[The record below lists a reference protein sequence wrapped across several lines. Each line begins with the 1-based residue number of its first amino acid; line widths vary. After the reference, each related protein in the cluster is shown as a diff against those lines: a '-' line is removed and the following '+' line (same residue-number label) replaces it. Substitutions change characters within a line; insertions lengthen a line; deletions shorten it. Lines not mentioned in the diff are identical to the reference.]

1 VPDPGVAVVLCTYTR
16 AREEL
21 LLEAIGSL
29 RAQTVAPA
37 DVVVVVDH
45 NQVLLEAVRRR
56 APDVVAVANDHAPG
70 LAGARNTGVEA
81 ATGDVVAFLDDD
93 ALAAPDWIERL
104 RDTYEDPAVAGAGGL
119 VRPIFAG
126 RRPAWLPEEFD
137 WVVGCSYRGQP
148 VERAHVR
155 NLLGCN
161 MSFRREL
168 LLEVGGFPEGVG
180 RGADDALGCEET
192 ELCIRLQQQHPDVV
206 LLYDP
211 AIKVG
216 HHVGGERVTL
226 RYFLRRCRAEGL
238 SKAEVARRCGTE
250 RGLESERTYTRR
262 TLPAG
267 ARDGLLATVTGEP
280 SGIARTG
287 AIVLGLAAT
296 TSGYLGGIRP
306 LRRR

>member
-1 VPDPGVAVVLCTYTR
+1 MSLDFAVVICAHDEARWDDLQAAVGSLDRQTLLPAEVVIVIDHNPRLFAR
-16 AREEL
+16 ARERFAD
-21 LLEAIGSL
+21 AI
-29 RAQTVAPA
+29 
-37 DVVVVVDH
+37 VVE
-45 NQVLLEAVRRR
+45 NSGR
-56 APDVVAVANDHAPG
+56 PG
-70 LAGARNTGVEA
+70 LGEARNTGVA
-81 ATGDVVAFLDDD
+81 GSSASVTAFLDDD
-93 ALAAPDWIERL
+93 AVASAQWLARL
-104 RDTYEDPAVAGAGGL
+104 AEPYGDAAVAGVGGSIRASW
-119 VRPIFAG
+119 VGGRPSWF
-126 RRPAWLPEEFD
+126 PPEFD